1 MIRHSPNAQI
11 TESPRPWRVSRRLSV
26 FGAVASLTNLWTY
39 TASGW
44 QKITP
49 SIYTSTGWQN
59 LIAAWVYTAS
69 GWQKAYG

>member
-1 MIRHSPNAQI
+1 MIRHAPNAQLGA
-11 TESPRPWRVSRRLSV
+11 SPRPMMVQLRASV
-26 FGAVASLTNLWTY
+26 FGAVSSLTNLWTY

-59 LIAAWVYTAS
+59 LIASWVYTAS
-69 GWQKAYG
+69 GWQKVYG